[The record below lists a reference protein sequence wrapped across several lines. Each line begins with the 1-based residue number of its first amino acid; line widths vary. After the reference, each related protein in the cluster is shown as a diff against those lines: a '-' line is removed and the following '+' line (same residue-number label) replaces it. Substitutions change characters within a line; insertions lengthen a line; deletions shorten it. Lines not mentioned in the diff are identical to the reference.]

1 VKSHSALAKE
11 TVMKKIHSDIIQFRG
26 DHFQFG
32 FMQGK
37 LLKDSMILENRTKE
51 WEIKRARF
59 LIDAAEAEG
68 MFKTFAPGIW
78 DEFLGLQAALDVPME
93 EVLRDFGGY
102 RIDAL
107 PSGCSI
113 VTGDDFFVRNYD
125 FHPQTYEGRYVLYEP
140 TDQGY
145 AVIGPSSRITGRM
158 DGMNEKGLVLG
169 YNFIH
174 RKKPG
179 DGFVCYMI
187 SRIVLETCATVNEAI
202 ALLKAIPHRGSFS
215 YVVMDASGERVIAEA
230 SPRSVDVRK
239 ANACTNHFE
248 IRKQENR
255 NYLKDSYARLNAIED
270 QLDST
275 DNAYKAFR
283 LLNDVEKGVFS
294 KLYKSWAGT
303 IHTSAYFP
311 KEKKAWF
318 ALGGN
323 QEPSEFNFSSWLAGE
338 AVEHEQ
344 ITGEI
349 DTEIGFAHIDKIR
362 L

>member
-1 VKSHSALAKE
+1 
-11 TVMKKIHSDIIQFRG
+11 MKKIHSDIIQFRG

-37 LLKDSMILENRTKE
+37 LLKDSMTLENRTKE

-59 LIDAAEAEG
+59 LIDAEEAEA
-68 MFKTFAPGIW
+68 MFRQFAPGIW
-78 DEFLGLQAALDVPME
+78 DEFLGLQAALGVPME

-113 VTGDDFFVRNYD
+113 VAGTDFLVRNYD
-125 FHPQTYEGRYVLYEP
+125 FHPQTYEGRYMLYEP

-145 AVIGPSSRITGRM
+145 AFIGPSSRITGRM
-158 DGMNEKGLVLG
+158 DGMNEKGLAIG

-187 SRIVLETCATVNEAI
+187 SRILLETCATAGEAVE
-202 ALLKAIPHRGSFS
+202 LLKSIPHRGSFS
-215 YVVMDASGERVIAEA
+215 YVVLDASGETFIIEA

-239 ANACTNHFE
+239 SNACTNHFE
-248 IRKQENR
+248 IDKQENR
-255 NYLKDSYARLNAIED
+255 NYLKDSYARLNAIEQQKEQTRD
-270 QLDST
+270 
-275 DNAYKAFR
+275 AYNSFR
-283 LLNDVEKGVFS
+283 LFNDEDKGVFS

-323 QEPSEFNFSSWLAGE
+323 QEPMEFDFGSWLAGE
-338 AVEHEQ
+338 AVESRK
-344 ITGEI
+344 ILGEI

-362 L
+362 V

>member
-1 VKSHSALAKE
+1 
-11 TVMKKIHSDIIQFRG
+11 MKKIHSDVLQFRG

-32 FMQGK
+32 YMQGK

-59 LIDAAEAEG
+59 LIDVAEAEE
-68 MFKTFAPGIW
+68 MFKKFAPGIW

-113 VTGDDFFVRNYD
+113 VTGDDFLVRNYD
-125 FHPQTYEGRYVLYEP
+125 FHPQTYEGRYMLYQP

-187 SRIVLETCATVNEAI
+187 SRIILETCATVDEA
-202 ALLKAIPHRGSFS
+202 AEVLKAIPHRGSFS
-215 YVVMDASGERVIAEA
+215 YVVFDSSGKTFIVEA
-230 SPRSVDVRK
+230 SPRSVDIRQS
-239 ANACTNHFE
+239 NACTNHFE
-248 IRKQENR
+248 IHKQENR
-255 NYLKDSYARLNAIED
+255 NYLKDSYARLNAIKEQPD
-270 QLDST
+270 HTKD
-275 DNAYKAFR
+275 AYKTFR
-283 LLNDVEKGVFS
+283 LLNDMDKGVFS
-294 KLYKSWAGT
+294 KHYKSWAGT

-311 KEKKAWF
+311 KEQKVWF

-323 QEPSEFNFSSWLAGE
+323 QKPVEFDFKRWLEGE
-338 AVEHEQ
+338 TVELQE
-344 ITGEI
+344 IVGEI
-349 DTEIGFAHIDKIR
+349 DTDIGFAHIDKIR

>member
-1 VKSHSALAKE
+1 
-11 TVMKKIHSDIIQFRG
+11 MKTIHSDIIQFRG

-32 FMQGK
+32 YMQGR
-37 LLKDSMILENRTKE
+37 LLKDSVTLENRSKE
-51 WEIKRARF
+51 WDIKRARF
-59 LIDAAEAEG
+59 LIDVAEAEA
-68 MFKTFAPGIW
+68 MFKKFAPGIW
-78 DEFLGLQAALDVPME
+78 DEFLGLQSALDVPME

-113 VTGDDFFVRNYD
+113 ATGDDFLVRNYD
-125 FHPQTYEGRYVLYEP
+125 FHPQTYEGRFLLYQP

-145 AVIGPSSRITGRM
+145 AVIGPTSRITGRM
-158 DGMNEKGLVLG
+158 DGMNEKGLALG

-187 SRIVLETCATVNEAI
+187 SRIILETCATVGEAVE
-202 ALLKAIPHRGSFS
+202 LLKAIPHRGSFS
-215 YVVMDASGERVIAEA
+215 YVVLDPSGETFIVEA
-230 SPRSVDVRK
+230 SPRSVDVRQS
-239 ANACTNHFE
+239 NACTNHFDIHQE
-248 IRKQENR
+248 ENR
-255 NYLKDSYARLNAIED
+255 NYLKDSYARLSAIEN
-270 QLDST
+270 QRSEA
-275 DNAYKAFR
+275 DNAYKMFK
-283 LLNDVEKGVFS
+283 LFNNEDKGIFS

-323 QEPSEFNFSSWLAGE
+323 QEPIEFDFNNWLEGKS
-338 AVEHEQ
+338 VMQQQ
-344 ITGEI
+344 IIGEI

-362 L
+362 V

>member
-1 VKSHSALAKE
+1 
-11 TVMKKIHSDIIQFRG
+11 MKKIHTDIIQFRG

-51 WEIKRARF
+51 WGIKRARF
-59 LIDAAEAEG
+59 LIDVEEAEA
-68 MFKTFAPGIW
+68 MFGKFAPAIW
-78 DEFLGLQAALDVPME
+78 DEFLGLQAALGIPMQ

-113 VTGDDFFVRNYD
+113 ATGEDFLVRNYD
-125 FHPQTYEGRYVLYEP
+125 FHPQTYEGRYMVYQP
-140 TDQGY
+140 TDGGY
-145 AVIGPSSRITGRM
+145 AVIGPSSRIMGRM
-158 DGMNEKGLVLG
+158 DGMNEKGLTLG

-187 SRIVLETCATVNEAI
+187 SRIILETCATVEEAVEV
-202 ALLKAIPHRGSFS
+202 LTRIPHRGSFS
-215 YVVMDASGERVIAEA
+215 YVVFDASGETFIVEA

-239 ANACTNHFE
+239 SSACTNHFE
-248 IRKQENR
+248 IHQQENR
-255 NYLKDSYARLNAIED
+255 NYLKDSYARLTAIEE
-270 QLDST
+270 QKGRNDS
-275 DNAYKAFR
+275 AYKTFR
-283 LLNDVEKGVFS
+283 LFNDTNKGVFS

-318 ALGGN
+318 ALGGD
-323 QEPSEFNFSSWLAGE
+323 QEPMEFDFKGWLDGKPIAKQ
-338 AVEHEQ
+338 Q
-344 ITGEI
+344 IAGEI

>member
-1 VKSHSALAKE
+1 
-11 TVMKKIHSDIIQFRG
+11 MKKIHSDIIQFKG

-37 LLKDSMILENRTKE
+37 LLKNSMILENRTKE
-51 WEIKRARF
+51 WEIKRPRF
-59 LIDAAEAEG
+59 LIDVTEAEN
-68 MFKTFAPGIW
+68 MFRKFAPGIW

-113 VTGDDFFVRNYD
+113 VTGEDFLVRNYD
-125 FHPQTYEGRYVLYEP
+125 FHPQTYEGRYMLYQP

-158 DGMNEKGLVLG
+158 DGMNEKGLALG

-187 SRIVLETCATVNEAI
+187 SRIVLETCATVDEAVE
-202 ALLKAIPHRGSFS
+202 LLKTIPHRGSFS
-215 YVVMDASGERVIAEA
+215 YVVLDATEARVIVEA

-239 ANACTNHFE
+239 ADACTNHFE
-248 IRKQENR
+248 IDKQENR
-255 NYLKDSYARLNAIED
+255 NYLKDSYARLNAIQDQQDQTED
-270 QLDST
+270 AHKT
-275 DNAYKAFR
+275 FR
-283 LLNDVEKGVFS
+283 LFNDTDKGVFS
-294 KLYKSWAGT
+294 ELYKSWAGT

-311 KEKKAWF
+311 KEKKTWF
-318 ALGGN
+318 AIGGN
-323 QEPSEFNFSSWLAGE
+323 QEPVEFDFKSWLEGE
-338 AVEHEQ
+338 AVETIQ

-349 DTEIGFAHIDKIR
+349 DTEIGFAHLDKIR
-362 L
+362 F

>member
-1 VKSHSALAKE
+1 
-11 TVMKKIHSDIIQFRG
+11 MKKIHSDIIQFRG

-51 WEIKRARF
+51 WGLKRARF
-59 LIDAAEAEG
+59 LIDAAEAEA
-68 MFKTFAPGIW
+68 MFKKFAPSIW
-78 DEFLGLQAALDVPME
+78 DEFRGLQAALGVPME

-113 VTGDDFFVRNYD
+113 KTADDFLVRNYD
-125 FHPQTYEGRYVLYEP
+125 FHPQTYEGRYMLYQP
-140 TDQGY
+140 TDGGY
-145 AVIGPSSRITGRM
+145 AIIGPSSRITGRM
-158 DGMNEKGLVLG
+158 DGMNEKGLALG

-187 SRIVLETCATVNEAI
+187 SRIVLETCATVDAAI
-202 ALLKAIPHRGSFS
+202 KVLKEIPHRGSFS
-215 YVVMDASGERVIAEA
+215 YVVLDASGKRSIIEA
-230 SPRSVDVRK
+230 SPRSVEVR
-239 ANACTNHFE
+239 NADSCTNHFE
-248 IRKQENR
+248 IHKQENR
-255 NYLKDSYARLNAIED
+255 NYLKDSYARLAAIEEQKD
-270 QLDST
+270 QT
-275 DNAYKAFR
+275 ANAYKTFK
-283 LLNDVEKGVFS
+283 LFNDADKGVFS

-311 KEKKAWF
+311 KEKKVWF
-318 ALGGN
+318 ALGGD
-323 QEPSEFNFSSWLAGE
+323 QEPVEFDFNSWLAGE
-338 AVEHEQ
+338 AIAKGQ

-349 DTEIGFAHIDKIR
+349 DTEIGFAHMDKIR